1 MPTKSSEATL
11 KRILKSIETGLQ
23 LIRKM
28 ILISIDNKEA
38 FNNT

>member
-11 KRILKSIETGLQ
+11 KRILKRIETGLQ

-28 ILISIDNKEA
+28 ILISIDIKEA